1 VDEKGTITLATIANG
16 AAEELFSDR
25 LTEVLRNVNDPNT
38 DWKAARKITIE
49 VAFRPNEERTIGDI
63 HIKAS
68 SKLAGLKP
76 VQTVCYMGR
85 QNGKLVAVENNP
97 KQLGMFDA
105 ASGKPAGPVGL
116 ASVNGGKQ

>member
-1 VDEKGTITLATIANG
+1 MDEQGSITLGTIANG
-16 AAEELFSDR
+16 AVEEMFAER
-25 LTEVLRNVNDPNT
+25 RQEVAKNIADPNT
-38 DWKAARKITIE
+38 DWKATRKITVE
-49 VAFRPNEERTIGDI
+49 VLIKPNEERNIGDVFV
-63 HIKAS
+63 KVS

-76 VQTVCYMGR
+76 VQTVVYMGR
-85 QNGKLVAVENNP
+85 QNGKLAVVENNP